1 MLASCNKSYDQ
12 PTWRLKKQRYH
23 FANKG
28 LYSPSYGFSSG
39 HMWVWELDHK
49 KDEVPK
55 NWCFL
60 TMVLEKTLESPLD
73 SKEIKPVNSEGN
85 QSWIFIRRT
94 DAEVEAPILW
104 PLDAKSQ
111 PTGKYPDDGI
121 DWGQEGTGVTKDEM
135 VGWHHWLNGH
145 EFEKALGVGDG
156 QGSLAV
162 LQSMGSLSAWT
173 TTYSTN
179 YVSRS
184 IPYI

>member
-12 PTWRLKKQRYH
+12 PTWCIKKQRYH
-23 FANKG
+23 FANKS
-28 LYSPSYGFSSG
+28 LYSQSYGLSSS
-39 HMWVWELDHK
+39 HMCMWELDYK
-49 KDEVPK
+49 EDGGPK

-60 TMVLEKTLESPLD
+60 TLVLEKTLESPLD

-94 DAEVEAPILW
+94 DADSKAPILW

-111 PTGKYPDDGI
+111 PIGKYPDDGK
-121 DWGQEGTGVTKDEM
+121 DWGQEGKGATEDEM

-145 EFEKALGVGDG
+145 EFEQTLGVGDG

-162 LQSMGSLSAWT
+162 LQSMGSQRVGHNWVT
-173 TTYSTN
+173 EQ
-179 YVSRS
+179 
-184 IPYI
+184 